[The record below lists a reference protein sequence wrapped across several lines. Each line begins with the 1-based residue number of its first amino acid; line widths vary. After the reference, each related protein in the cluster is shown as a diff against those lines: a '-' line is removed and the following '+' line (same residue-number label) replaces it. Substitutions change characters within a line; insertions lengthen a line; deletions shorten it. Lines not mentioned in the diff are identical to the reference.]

1 MKILKNNIK
10 SNFVTL
16 KSNGV
21 HIGCGFLFKS
31 NDDTYCVTAGH
42 VVYGRK
48 YDNERIVEILD
59 NRGVNIERF
68 ELISFIDFAKKYDL
82 ALFKLY
88 SKVDKLKPVIL
99 CNSITNNKL
108 LSISYMK
115 PTSLTDSF
123 FLDAVKFNDDLDDNQ
138 FRYSAGQS
146 AFNNFKDDTYGAEA
160 MEGISGSPMLL
171 CSWDGAIVLHGITS
185 RIPNSGMF
193 GFIETRDLT
202 VLNEVVDSI
211 DFKSSEDFDSNHRLI
226 RFNRKLID
234 DERFNNWVDTWKN
247 LPGNESFYGNLESK
261 LETIHGDSY
270 TSELP
275 KELEKI
281 MIGDECFKNVI
292 EKNSTLYDSYDDVIE
307 TAERDKM
314 EKYVSSK
321 HEALEHYN
329 KVYEEHLDVIN
340 EDLGD
345 FDLSRTDRKK
355 IAQYNVATWMAVC
368 NLRFSKK

>member
-1 MKILKNNIK
+1 MKTLKNSIK

-16 KSNGV
+16 NSNGL
-21 HIGCGFLFKS
+21 HIGCGFIFRS
-31 NDDTYCVTAGH
+31 SDINYCVTAGH
-42 VVYGRK
+42 VIYGNK
-48 YDNERIVEILD
+48 YDLDRVVEILD
-59 NRGVNIERF
+59 IRGRRIERF
-68 ELISFIDFAKKYDL
+68 EQLTFLDFAKSHDL
-82 ALFKLY
+82 ALFRLY
-88 SKVDKLKPVIL
+88 SEVENLQPVTL

-115 PTSLTDSF
+115 PGQLKDSF
-123 FLDAVKFNDDLDDNQ
+123 FLDNVKFNDDLEANQ
-138 FRYSAGQS
+138 FRYSAIPG
-146 AFNNFKDDTYGAEA
+146 AFNNFHDDAHGAEA

-171 CSWDGAIVLHGITS
+171 CTSDNSIVLHGITS
-185 RIPNSGMF
+185 RIPNDGVLS
-193 GFIETRDLT
+193 FIETRDLT
-202 VLNEVVDSI
+202 VLKDVVDSFE
-211 DFKSSEDFDSNHRLI
+211 FKNSEEFDCNHRLI
-226 RFNRKLID
+226 SFNRKLID
-234 DERFNNWVDTWKN
+234 EEKFNLWVDDWKN
-247 LPGNESFYGNLESK
+247 QPGNEDYYGHLESK

-270 TSELP
+270 KAELP

-281 MIGDECFKNVI
+281 MIGDACIKNVI
-292 EKNSTLYDSYDDVIE
+292 EKDSTLFESYEDVIE

-329 KVYEEHLDVIN
+329 KVYQEHLDVIN
-340 EDLGD
+340 EDLGR